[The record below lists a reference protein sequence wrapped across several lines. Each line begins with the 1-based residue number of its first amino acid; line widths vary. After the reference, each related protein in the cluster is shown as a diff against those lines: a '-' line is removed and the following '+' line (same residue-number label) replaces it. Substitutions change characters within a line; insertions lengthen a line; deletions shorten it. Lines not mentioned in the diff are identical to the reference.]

1 MSKSFNWVDFVFV
14 YFEAMNAR
22 TGNVSDIHVSKDSSA
37 GEIPCMDFSLL
48 KGFYTNIVFPTVL

>member
-48 KGFYTNIVFPTVL
+48 DRKSVV